1 MRWGKVGCGAIR
13 LGIGVGTSFSLGY
26 FTLGSDAGVGR
37 VGRCTRGGGGLSA
50 TDGCTLG
57 ECAMDGGG
65 IRWRR
70 VLGGGIACARC
81 CLLEKRMARAD
92 GRGSTGDADVAGKGD
107 VTGATG
113 DSGVGEVVTLKMA
126 ASCFIAAI
134 CSVPKAGNGDAG
146 DGLSSAAVSSR
157 AASVAASA
165 EEVVGMGVLWG
176 KKSTEREILSARV
189 LGM

>member
-1 MRWGKVGCGAIR
+1 MRWGASGCGAIR
-13 LGIGVGTSFSLGY
+13 LGVGVGTSFSLGY

-50 TDGCTLG
+50 TDGCTLVDW
-57 ECAMDGGG
+57 AVGGVG

-81 CLLEKRMARAD
+81 CLFEKRMARAD

-113 DSGVGEVVTLKMA
+113 GSGVGEVVTLKMA
-126 ASCFIAAI
+126 ASCFIAP
-134 CSVPKAGNGDAG
+134 SVPSLKQGTVMLAMD
-146 DGLSSAAVSSR
+146 
-157 AASVAASA
+157 
-165 EEVVGMGVLWG
+165 
-176 KKSTEREILSARV
+176 
-189 LGM
+189 